1 MKLREFEGKRLFEKY
16 SIPVPRGVL
25 LENTTSIL
33 GDLSGPLVVK
43 AQVRA
48 GDRKA
53 AGGIEFCSSDEAFS
67 GVVPAMFR
75 KNVQGESVERV
86 LVEERLEIEHEYYI
100 SLSYSTDERAP
111 VLAFSSRGGSGIDE
125 ATLAPV
131 TFRSGV
137 TDEVLSRATASANIA
152 SAELLA
158 IKDIAS
164 KLWHL
169 FIDEHALLAEINP
182 LIKTRTGDWIAADA
196 KVILDDE
203 KHTSGKRPFLS
214 LGGDIAILA
223 SGGGASMLNID
234 SLMHHGGR
242 PANYVEYSGN
252 PPAEVVRELTM
263 RVLGQSG
270 IKGCWVIGGTANF
283 TDIYETM
290 NGFVDGLRAL
300 QPKPA
305 FPIVIRRDGPRQ
317 EEAFAMLRDVAQREG
332 FQLYV
337 FGSETPMEE
346 SARVMVKLAYS

>member
-16 SIPVPRGVL
+16 NIPIPKGIL
-25 LENTTSIL
+25 LKNPAGLL
-33 GDLSGPLVVK
+33 GDVSGPLVVK

-53 AGGIEFCSSDEAFS
+53 AGGIEFCSREEAFS

-75 KNVQGESVERV
+75 KTVRDEAVQHV
-86 LVEERLEIEHEYYI
+86 LVEERLQAEDEYYL
-100 SLSYSTDERAP
+100 SFSYSTDERSP
-111 VLAFSSRGGSGIDE
+111 VLAFSAQGGSGIDS
-125 ATLAPV
+125 ATLVPV
-131 TFRSGV
+131 SFQGGINEEVVRRAT
-137 TDEVLSRATASANIA
+137 TNAVLSPADQLCVRDV
-152 SAELLA
+152 AE
-158 IKDIAS
+158 

-169 FIDEHALLAEINP
+169 FLDEHALLAEINP
-182 LIKTRTGDWIAADA
+182 LMKTRSGDWVAADA
-196 KVILDDE
+196 KIILDDA
-203 KHTSGKRPFLS
+203 KHGASKRPFLS

-263 RVLGQSG
+263 RVLGQPNL
-270 IKGCWVIGGTANF
+270 KGCWVIGGTANF
-283 TDIYETM
+283 TDIFETL

-300 QPKPA
+300 QPKPT
-305 FPIVIRRDGPRQ
+305 FPILIRRDGPRQ
-317 EEAFAMLRDVAQREG
+317 EEAFTMLRDVAQKEG
-332 FQLYV
+332 FQFYV

-346 SARVMVKLAYS
+346 SARMMVKLAYS

>member
-1 MKLREFEGKRLFEKY
+1 MKLREFEGKRLFQKY
-16 SIPVPRGVL
+16 NISVPRGVL
-25 LENTTSIL
+25 LENPTAL
-33 GDLSGPLVVK
+33 LHDVPGPFVIK
-43 AQVRA
+43 AQVCA

-53 AGGIEFCSSDEAFS
+53 AGGIEFCGATEAFS
-67 GVVPAMFR
+67 GVIPAMFR
-75 KNVQGESVERV
+75 KSVRGEVVERV
-86 LVEERLEIEHEYYI
+86 LVEERLDVDREYYL

-111 VLAFSSRGGSGIDE
+111 VLAFSGQGGSGIEE
-125 ATLAPV
+125 ATLVPV
-131 TFRSGV
+131 TFMSGI
-137 TDEVLSRATASANIA
+137 THDVLTRATGGVQLSEIDRTALKDV
-152 SAELLA
+152 AE
-158 IKDIAS
+158 

-169 FIDEHALLAEINP
+169 FLDEHALLAEINP
-182 LIKTRTGDWIAADA
+182 LIKTRDGSWVAADA

-203 KHTSGKRPFLS
+203 KHAESKRPFLS

-263 RVLGQSG
+263 RVLGQPNL
-270 IKGCWVIGGTANF
+270 KGCWVIGGTANF

-290 NGFVDGLRAL
+290 TGFVDGLRAL
-300 QPKPA
+300 SPKPT

-317 EEAFAMLRDVAQREG
+317 EEAFAMLRDIAQKEG
-332 FQLYV
+332 FQFYV

-346 SARVMVKLAYS
+346 SARMMVKLAYS